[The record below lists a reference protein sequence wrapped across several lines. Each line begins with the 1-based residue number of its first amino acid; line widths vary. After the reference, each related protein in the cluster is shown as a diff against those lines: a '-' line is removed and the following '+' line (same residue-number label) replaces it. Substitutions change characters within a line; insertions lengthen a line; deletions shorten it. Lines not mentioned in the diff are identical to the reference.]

1 MKANEKFLMI
11 PEFQSDGNLP
21 KGVYQATLNEVKEI
35 FGTSSARRRLLIVH
49 LENIIKLAKSTGKLE
64 RVIIWGSFV
73 SSTEFP
79 RDLDLLLIM
88 NDDFELDAIPL
99 DVKRIFNYVQGLIL
113 FNADIF
119 WTKSSVGEEAI
130 DLWLETYQ
138 ITRDFKSRG
147 IVEVI
152 IND

>member
-119 WTKSSVGEEAI
+119 WTKSSVDEEAI